1 MQTFDGHSFMIFTV
15 SLKEN
20 YNLQYKVYNVKLLTD
35 DTQTMAIGYR
45 IDSSDLKNYMV
56 TL

>member
-1 MQTFDGHSFMIFTV
+1 MIFTV

-45 IDSSDLKNYMV
+45 IDSSDLKKYMV